1 MLVRNVYLKI
11 LNQFSVATH
20 LMTRRLEPAMM
31 TIYSNFDSSLGAMGS
46 LFFSSQ
52 GSPAFTEQL
61 LYTLVAKNT
70 TLGINRH
77 IVRESLGV

>member
-31 TIYSNFDSSLGAMGS
+31 TIYSNFYSARGAKVT
-46 LFFSSQ
+46 Q
-52 GSPAFTEQL
+52 HL
-61 LYTLVAKNT
+61 LSIATKK